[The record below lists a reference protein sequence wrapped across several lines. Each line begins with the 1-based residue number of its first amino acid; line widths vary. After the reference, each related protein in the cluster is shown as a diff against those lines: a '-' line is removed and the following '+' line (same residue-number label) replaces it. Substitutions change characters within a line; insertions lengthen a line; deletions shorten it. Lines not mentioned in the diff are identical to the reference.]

1 MNLPVIIIGTSE
13 HAKPLIEIL
22 DEMGVEILGFTSPE
36 KNKKNYAISGR
47 LKKIPILGDDS
58 AILDY
63 SPKEVSLVMGLNGIS
78 TMAIRTEI
86 FNRYKRLGY
95 FFMKLVH
102 PRSIVSKWAHLE
114 EGVQV
119 LAGSTIQAEAKLG
132 KMVCI
137 NTNSTIDHGSHIGN
151 FVNITCGV
159 TIAGNVQIG
168 QGSYIGAGATII
180 DRVIIGSKCLLAAGS
195 VVTNNVP
202 ENNAVKGVP
211 AQLFKTNFSLS

>member
-13 HAKPLIEIL
+13 HAKPLVEIL

-36 KNKKNYAISGR
+36 KNKKDFAIYGR

-58 AILDY
+58 AILDF
-63 SPKEVSLVMGLNGIS
+63 SPKEVNLVMGLAGIS

-86 FNRYKRLGY
+86 FNQYKHLGY
-95 FFMKLVH
+95 SFMRLVH
-102 PRSIVSKWAHLE
+102 PKSIVSKWAHLE

-119 LAGSTIQAEAKLG
+119 LAGSTVQAEAKLG

-137 NTNSTIDHGSHIGN
+137 NTNSTIDHGSHIED

-159 TIAGNVQIG
+159 TIAGNVIVG
-168 QGSYIGAGATII
+168 HGSYIGAGSTII
-180 DRVIIGSKCLLAAGS
+180 DRIIIGRKCLLAAGS
-195 VVTNNVP
+195 VVTRNVP
-202 ENNAVKGVP
+202 ENSAVKGVP
-211 AQLFKTNFSLS
+211 AQLFQSDFSLS